1 MQRKA
6 IWFWLAA
13 IALLIAAGAVGGWYF
28 TKPGKVIETPK
39 PAEAQADGSIVVER
53 TAPAPKAKPKQ
64 VVPQGGKVER
74 IGSITAQGET
84 PAEIKACT
92 SVPCPPVTIDTS
104 LIRMPDGS
112 RRVVVSSADGTIL
125 KGVDIPVET
134 LEVEEPKRWAAGVSL
149 DPLRQTMGAWVERD
163 IGRVRVG
170 VEINQTRQTL
180 AGPVGSELRVRAGWT
195 F

>member
-1 MQRKA
+1 MSNGR
-6 IWFWLAA
+6 
-13 IALLIAAGAVGGWYF
+13 LIAVCVASLVAIGAAAGWYYSR
-28 TKPGKVIETPK
+28 PGKVVETPK
-39 PAEAQADGSIVVER
+39 PAETQADGSIVVER

-64 VVPQGGKVER
+64 LVPRGGKVER

-92 SVPCPPVTIDTS
+92 SVPCPPVRIETS

-112 RRVVVSSADGTIL
+112 RRVVVSSPDGKIL
-125 KGVDIPVET
+125 GGEDVPVET
-134 LEVEEPKRWAAGVSL
+134 LEVEEAKKWAAGVSL
-149 DPLRQTMGAWVERD
+149 DPLRQTMGVWLERD

-180 AGPVGSELRVRAGWT
+180 AGPVGSEVRARVGWT